1 MVPVQ
6 SPWLCWLARGCCLV
20 WCWDLLV
27 SFQFVDCV
35 LLYSRTDVMKN
46 SKQNNSDYDEQY
58 AERMLKNGMLFC
70 VIIVFSVLFLVI
82 GWDLAERYIC

>member
-1 MVPVQ
+1 
-6 SPWLCWLARGCCLV
+6 
-20 WCWDLLV
+20 
-27 SFQFVDCV
+27 
-35 LLYSRTDVMKN
+35 MKN